1 MAVTGNGK
9 PDTPVCSNT
18 ALQLLSTHTLLQITH
33 HTVRSIFDKYATYHR
48 DEGDALIARRAFQHF
63 SSRHDRYSTT
73 QHHCNQHQ
81 HALMLP
87 HPCSVDVK
95 ERLRV
100 LLMTVGVKERQVQSQ
115 VDAVIDIVGEG
126 AAYVNEEQFMTWWRS
141 VRDEE
146 NKANPLGTSVRGH
159 IHLCRV

>member
-1 MAVTGNGK
+1 M
-9 PDTPVCSNT
+9 
-18 ALQLLSTHTLLQITH
+18 LS
-33 HTVRSIFDKYATYHR
+33 
-48 DEGDALIARRAFQHF
+48 
-63 SSRHDRYSTT
+63 
-73 QHHCNQHQ
+73 
-81 HALMLP
+81 

-115 VDAVIDIVGEG
+115 VDAVIDIAGEG

-146 NKANPLGTSVRGH
+146 NKANPLGTSVPSHTPLWSVTHASLANPPLAALADSLWRACAPGAAG
-159 IHLCRV
+159 